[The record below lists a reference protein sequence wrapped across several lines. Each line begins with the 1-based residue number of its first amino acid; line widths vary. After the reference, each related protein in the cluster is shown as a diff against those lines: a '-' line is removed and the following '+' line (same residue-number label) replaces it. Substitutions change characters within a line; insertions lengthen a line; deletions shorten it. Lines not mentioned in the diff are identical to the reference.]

1 MKNETPNSKRINIS
15 SNSKVENFVYFESKV
30 KDFIQNYIDKTLKE
44 ISTIREDMKVS
55 QFKFQMYHLIPLM
68 FERLAGD
75 DLIHSPRKDR
85 SKGGV
90 PVEDTPED
98 NPLTVNSGNHSPQNS
113 GTTVKALEDTPK
125 ESPLTLDT
133 PDERVTPD
141 FESRA
146 SGTHGP
152 SGVGSP
158 CSSLLNKRRE
168 GKPEGRMTSFSRNNS
183 PSGNHGQQTKPIVRH
198 GKTVKLSLTD
208 DSGLD
213 KTAGTHDNLCD
224 CQLCSDVRKLH
235 LGTTKNK
242 SQEKCGGSDKIGCA
256 KCGIYNICK
265 KCKQW
270 AQVNK
275 DRLCGGCDNQNH
287 TNCPYT
293 GKKGYVPEEECH
305 CFCCGT
311 HKGSG
316 NQNQDCAN
324 KEMKK

>member
-1 MKNETPNSKRINIS
+1 MS
-15 SNSKVENFVYFESKV
+15 SYHEVIRDKEGKIKEVKV
-30 KDFIQNYIDKTLKE
+30 
-44 ISTIREDMKVS
+44 
-55 QFKFQMYHLIPLM
+55 
-68 FERLAGD
+68 
-75 DLIHSPRKDR
+75 IHSPQSEK
-85 SKGGV
+85 SV
-90 PVEDTPED
+90 
-98 NPLTVNSGNHSPQNS
+98 
-113 GTTVKALEDTPK
+113 ALK
-125 ESPLTLDT
+125 
-133 PDERVTPD
+133 
-141 FESRA
+141 RA
-146 SGTHGP
+146 EGTHG
-152 SGVGSP
+152 
-158 CSSLLNKRRE
+158 
-168 GKPEGRMTSFSRNNS
+168 
-183 PSGNHGQQTKPIVRH
+183 
-198 GKTVKLSLTD
+198 
-208 DSGLD
+208 DS
-213 KTAGTHDNLCD
+213 CD